1 MDVFTGIRPAR
12 VMDKKILVIDDDVSI
27 TGVIKKTL
35 EPGGYKVISRTKLAS
50 GIRAVQNSPHVILLD
65 LVLPDGDGLEG
76 LREIHAFNPD
86 AVVIMITAPARI
98 QSMITALEEGAYDY
112 IEKPFEVEELRIVIE
127 KAFRHLALKEELRGL
142 KKAKLETEHPH
153 MTGKSPWMFKV
164 FKDIGR
170 VAPKD
175 ITVLITGESGTGKE
189 LVAKAIHYN
198 SKRSLGPFVSVNST
212 SIPGDLLESEL
223 FGYKKGAFPG
233 AVSDTKGKIE
243 SANGGTLF
251 LDEIAE
257 MDLGLQ
263 AKLLRFMQG
272 NEFTPLGGNTLIK
285 ADVRIIGS
293 TNRDLPEALSKGG
306 FREDLYRRF
315 DVVRIKLPPLR
326 MRKEDIPLLVK
337 KFLND
342 AAEKL
347 ETGGKALSREANAAL
362 LKYDWP
368 GNVRELE
375 NVIKRACVLSAGAV
389 ISKKDLL
396 IEDNNSYS
404 VKEFLEEKLKRY
416 LKDMATAQNFN
427 LYGTVL
433 TEVEKA
439 LISIIMRE
447 TNGNQLQ
454 ASKILGIN
462 RNTLRSKI
470 KAYKI

>member
-1 MDVFTGIRPAR
+1 MV
-12 VMDKKILVIDDDVSI
+12 KKILVIEDDANI
-27 TGVIKKTL
+27 TGVIRKTL
-35 EPGGYKVISRTKLAS
+35 EPGGYKVTSRTKLAS

-86 AVVIMITAPARI
+86 AVVIMIAAPARM

-112 IEKPFEVEELRIVIE
+112 IEKPFEAEELRIVIE

-142 KKAKLETEHPH
+142 KKAMMETKHPH
-153 MTGKSPWMFKV
+153 VAGKSPMMFKV
-164 FKDIGR
+164 FNDIGV

-175 ITVLITGESGTGKE
+175 TTVLVTGESGTGKE

-198 SKRSLGPFVSVNST
+198 SRRSLGPFVSVNFASL
-212 SIPGDLLESEL
+212 PGDMIESEL

-233 AVSDTKGKIE
+233 AASDTKGKIE

-257 MDLGLQ
+257 IDLELQ

-272 NEFTPLGGNTLIK
+272 NEFTPLGADTLIK

-293 TNRDLPEALSKGG
+293 TNRDLAEALSKGD
-306 FREDLYRRF
+306 FSEDFYRWF

-347 ETGGKALSREANAAL
+347 ETGGKEISREAKAAL

-375 NVIKRACVLSAGAV
+375 NVIKRACVLSTGAV
-389 ISKKDLL
+389 INRKDLL

-416 LKDMATAQNFN
+416 LKDMTTAQNSN